1 MAEQR
6 PPRPLFFPHFHDRT
20 ESVPPP
26 AGGVGPWPLCAP
38 ICRPRQTPP
47 AMAEPPRWAASLAPI
62 TYEPLRFFCPPAGAE
77 EEGGG
82 AAPRPLKEL
91 SLEEEICEFGI
102 RLKELELLAL
112 VGERFDAKQYQIL
125 KALREERMKC
135 VKARQKLKKW
145 PPTL

>member
-20 ESVPPP
+20 EPVTPS
-26 AGGVGPWPLCAP
+26 AGGVGPWPLGTA

-47 AMAEPPRWAASLAPI
+47 PAAEPPRWAASLAPI
-62 TYEPLRFFCPPAGAE
+62 AYEPLRFFCPPAGAE

-82 AAPRPLKEL
+82 AVPRPLEEL
-91 SLEEEICEFGI
+91 PLEDEICELGI

-112 VGERFDAKQYQIL
+112 LGERFDAKQYKIL
-125 KALREERMKC
+125 KALREERIKC
-135 VKARQKLKKW
+135 MKARQKLKK
-145 PPTL
+145 